1 MLLIL
6 YWFFMVYKLENL
18 TDSVREKIK
27 NKTKLV
33 ELGKNII
40 IILQRCGAHSQGSDT
55 HAGVESDDY
64 KEK

>member
-1 MLLIL
+1 
-6 YWFFMVYKLENL
+6 MVYKLENL